1 MYRLYMYYLYYLHKW
16 KDIMELN
23 IVATIL
29 YITLYCSSNEFIKLR
44 IRKVNPKLIKLLK
57 IVDGDGGLE
66 LVILFPNPAQI
77 RNKDFYHMN

>member
-1 MYRLYMYYLYYLHKW
+1 
-16 KDIMELN
+16 MEFN

-66 LVILFPNPAQI
+66 SLNCYSVSQSWT
-77 RNKDFYHMN
+77 NKEQGFLPYEQYYEWLINEYFV

>member
-1 MYRLYMYYLYYLHKW
+1 
-16 KDIMELN
+16 MELN

-57 IVDGDGGLE
+57 IVDGEGGLQFQCSTTICSTAMIQTYVSR
-66 LVILFPNPAQI
+66 L
-77 RNKDFYHMN
+77 M